1 MVRQKAV
8 DYASDRRQRKKYL
21 TFTSVWYGHDYFGA
35 EIKKEKTHIKGK
47 YLQQVRKLVNKLDMK
62 TGRMNSYYEWVFLE

>member
-1 MVRQKAV
+1 
-8 DYASDRRQRKKYL
+8 
-21 TFTSVWYGHDYFGA
+21 VWYGHDYFGA
-35 EIKKEKTHIKGK
+35 EIKKEKTHTKGK